1 MKNFNFVFV
10 LGLIFLLAIL
20 VILEPLVIFWLG
32 YFSGWIT
39 KIIIGDK
46 ICKAFLVAFGISI
59 DPSIL
64 PWIGGALAWVGSFF
78 KSIQTSPKIQRGD
91 R

>member
-1 MKNFNFVFV
+1 MKNLNFILV
-10 LGLIFLLAIL
+10 LGLILLLAIL

-46 ICKAFLVAFGISI
+46 ICKAFLVAFGVSI

-64 PWIGGALAWVGSFF
+64 PWIGGALAWVCSFF
-78 KSIQTSPKIQRGD
+78 KSINTSPKIQKGD

>member
-1 MKNFNFVFV
+1 MKNFVFV
-10 LGLIFLLAIL
+10 LVSIFLLAIL
-20 VILEPLVIFWLG
+20 VILNPLVIFWLG

-39 KIIIGDK
+39 KIMIGDK
-46 ICKAFLVAFGISI
+46 ICKAFLVAFGVSI

-64 PWIGGALAWVGSFF
+64 PWIGGALAWIGSFF

>member
-39 KIIIGDK
+39 KIMIGDK
-46 ICKAFLVAFGISI
+46 ICKAFLVAFGVSI

-64 PWIGGALAWVGSFF
+64 PWIGSFF

>member
-20 VILEPLVIFWLG
+20 VILEPLLIFWLG

-39 KIIIGDK
+39 KIMIGDK
-46 ICKAFLVAFGISI
+46 ICKAFLVAFGVSI
-59 DPSIL
+59 EPSIL
-64 PWIGGALAWVGSFF
+64 PWIGGALAWIGSFF
-78 KSIQTSPKIQRGD
+78 KSIQTSSKIQKGD

>member
-1 MKNFNFVFV
+1 M
-10 LGLIFLLAIL
+10 
-20 VILEPLVIFWLG
+20 
-32 YFSGWIT
+32 
-39 KIIIGDK
+39 IGDK
-46 ICKAFLVAFGISI
+46 ICKAFLVAFGVSI

-78 KSIQTSPKIQRGD
+78 KSINTSPKIQKGD

>member
-20 VILEPLVIFWLG
+20 VILEPLLIFWLG

-39 KIIIGDK
+39 KIMIGDK
-46 ICKAFLVAFGISI
+46 ICKAFLVAFGVSI

-64 PWIGGALAWVGSFF
+64 PWIGGALAWIGSFF
-78 KSIQTSPKIQRGD
+78 KSIQTSSKIQKGD

>member
-1 MKNFNFVFV
+1 MKNFNFILV

-46 ICKAFLVAFGISI
+46 ICKAFLVAFGVSI

-64 PWIGGALAWVGSFF
+64 PWIGGALAWIGSFF
-78 KSIQTSPKIQRGD
+78 KSIHTSPKVQRGD

>member
-46 ICKAFLVAFGISI
+46 ICKAFLVAFGVSI
-59 DPSIL
+59 EPSIL
-64 PWIGGALAWVGSFF
+64 PWIGGALAWIGSFF
-78 KSIQTSPKIQRGD
+78 KSIQTSSKIQKGD